1 MKGQYVSGVRSVCP
15 PVVVWLRMSVRAD
28 AHATGV
34 DTHVEE
40 GSPVHSIYMFLH
52 SSPSFLG
59 HGWTDRAIVLCG
71 MTHARRKATGASGTL
86 CTPRCST
93 YLPRRYVSYWS
104 PPGIDGCVDLEERRH
119 AGERAGTIC
128 ARVACLFS
136 MMSYLSHFSLEG
148 VFILLLVSALGT
160 RKAGT
165 DIGQN
170 DVGGDRG
177 SC

>member
-1 MKGQYVSGVRSVCP
+1 MSGVRSVCP

-40 GSPVHSIYMFLH
+40 IRLSTLYTFLH

-165 DIGQN
+165 DIGQK
-170 DVGGDRG
+170 DVGGGRG